1 MLYVFHGADD
11 FRSTEALAELRTSL
25 NSDGML
31 ANNTSVLAG
40 QGLTPA
46 ELTQHATAI
55 PFLADARLVI
65 VEGLITALGSR
76 RGVAD
81 KWSSCIDV
89 ITQLPPSNHV
99 VLLEPAPSRD
109 DRQGISRS
117 PLIGLLSN
125 VPTVDIREFAK
136 LRTWG
141 RGGTSEVAN
150 WLLERA
156 ESRMIAIDREAI
168 ETLVD
173 LIGADLRALDQ
184 ELNKLAAYA
193 AAKENQQRNGA
204 APVTSKE
211 KSPITIHDVHLM
223 TSQAREENIFAL
235 IDAIVEGQ
243 GQLALRQ
250 LRRVLDEASATPS
263 FLQVMIARQLR
274 NLIRSTE
281 LLERHASQKEIADA
295 TGLRGFPL
303 TKLMKQARQ
312 ISLPAAEAALCDVEA
327 ADFAVKSGRM
337 TTALALELLV
347 CQLASRANPTV
358 SYSRR

>member
-1 MLYVFHGADD
+1 MLYVFHGSDD
-11 FRSTEALAELRTSL
+11 FRSTEALSELRASL
-25 NSDGML
+25 NRDGML
-31 ANNTSVLAG
+31 ANNTSVLTG

-76 RGVAD
+76 RGAAD
-81 KWSSCIDV
+81 EWSSCIDV

-99 VLLEPAPSRD
+99 VLLEPAPRRD

-117 PLIGLLSN
+117 PLIGLLSDAAN
-125 VPTVDIREFAK
+125 VDIREFTK

-141 RGGTSEVAN
+141 RGGTSEVSN
-150 WLLERA
+150 WLIDRA
-156 ESRMIAIDREAI
+156 QSQMIAIDREAI

-173 LIGADLRALDQ
+173 LIGADLRSLAQ
-184 ELNKLAAYA
+184 ELDKLATYA
-193 AAKENQQRNGA
+193 AAKEKQRHNDTT
-204 APVTSKE
+204 PVTSQG
-211 KSPITIHDVHLM
+211 KSPITAADVHLM
-223 TSQAREENIFAL
+223 TAQAREENIFAL
-235 IDAIVEGQ
+235 IDAIVEGK
-243 GQLALRQ
+243 GQVALQR
-250 LRRVLDEASATPS
+250 LRRVLDESSATPS

-281 LLERHASQKEIADA
+281 LLELHASQEQIADA

-312 ISLPAAEAALCDVEA
+312 INRPAAEAALCDVEA

-337 TTALALELLV
+337 TAELALELLV
-347 CQLASRANPTV
+347 CQLASRTNQTA
-358 SYSRR
+358 SYFQL

>member
-1 MLYVFHGADD
+1 MLYVFYGADD
-11 FRSTEALAELRTSL
+11 FRSAEALAELRTSL

-31 ANNTSVLAG
+31 TNNTSVLTG

-46 ELTQHATAI
+46 ELTQHATAM

-76 RGVAD
+76 RGAAD
-81 KWSSCIDV
+81 EWSSSID
-89 ITQLPPSNHV
+89 IIAQLPPSTHV
-99 VLLEPAPSRD
+99 VFLEPAPRRD
-109 DRQGISRS
+109 GRQDISRS

-125 VPTVDIREFAK
+125 TANVDIREFAK
-136 LRTWG
+136 LRTWE

-156 ESRMIAIDREAI
+156 QTQMISIDREAI

-173 LIGADLRALDQ
+173 LIGADLRALAQ

-193 AAKENQQRNGA
+193 TAREKQQHNGSVPMTSQEN
-204 APVTSKE
+204 
-211 KSPITIHDVHLM
+211 SPITAADVRLM
-223 TSQAREENIFAL
+223 TPQAREENIFAL
-235 IDAIVEGQ
+235 IDAIVEGK
-243 GQLALRQ
+243 GQLALQR
-250 LRRVLDEASATPS
+250 LRRILDEASATPS

-274 NLIRSTE
+274 NLIRGTE

-303 TKLMKQARQ
+303 TKLMRQARQ

-327 ADFAVKSGRM
+327 ADFAVKSGLM
-337 TTALALELLV
+337 TTELALELLV
-347 CQLASRANPTV
+347 CQLASRTN
-358 SYSRR
+358 